1 MTFLQWLKQPFLWL
15 VQGFGYVKGTGPKA
29 VAFFERPFVQS
40 LWVAVLAG
48 AVGGFAGRMQLPS
61 LPHFQWPWHWPVIPN
76 PGPGP
81 APKPT
86 PAPIPVSGLHVLVVT
101 DRTTALTPAQ
111 QLALSSGDVRSY
123 LNQTCPAGPSGQKE
137 WRFLDKSA
145 DLTNES
151 PLWQE
156 AFKRTSGKPVPYII
170 VSNPDKGG
178 GFEGALPTDAASL
191 LALLKKYGG

>member
-1 MTFLQWLKQPFLWL
+1 
-15 VQGFGYVKGTGPKA
+15 
-29 VAFFERPFVQS
+29 
-40 LWVAVLAG
+40 
-48 AVGGFAGRMQLPS
+48 
-61 LPHFQWPWHWPVIPN
+61 PHFQWPWHWPVIPQ

-170 VSNPDKGG
+170 VSNPDKGV
-178 GFEGALPTDAASL
+178 ALRVRCL
-191 LALLKKYGG
+191 LMLPLFWPFLRSMEDKCALTK